1 MMRVLKAVA
10 GLAVVIQVLTVGSAA
25 RQEIPPIKFQP
36 EIDSPIAERNPNAP
50 AALGQFDFVIGDWD
64 ATITWQAQGG
74 EPLTYNAK
82 WHNHWVIDGQVVMQ
96 EWRGPFITGAELRAF
111 NAEAG
116 TWSGQNIYPGSPEPW
131 HKTTAEFK
139 DNKMVVTIHD
149 VKDQRGTFL
158 NRETYFDI
166 SPDSFQMKSE
176 RSYDDGATWE
186 EGAYRMICR
195 RSSD

>member
-10 GLAVVIQVLTVGSAA
+10 GLAMVTQVLAVGSAA

-74 EPLTYNAK
+74 EPLTYNAR

-111 NAEAG
+111 NAATG

-139 DNKMVVTIHD
+139 DGAMVVTIHD

-166 SPDSFQMKSE
+166 SENSFRMKSE
-176 RSYDDGATWE
+176 RSYDDGETWE
-186 EGAYRMICR
+186 KGSYEMICQR
-195 RSSD
+195 TE